1 MLDRLTTFD
10 ASLAAVPPAVPLVR
24 SPAAAG
30 GDFVLSNVQ
39 LHLPGGKA
47 LSGAI
52 DLRLAANQNVLL
64 TGPSGTGKSTLFR
77 AISGVWPYLDGTV
90 EVPVEAS
97 IMVLP
102 QKPYLPVGTLNTAI
116 CYPRE
121 AGTYGEAEIAAV
133 LDAVELGH
141 LKGSL
146 DLDDHWTQ
154 RLSGG
159 EQQRLAIARAM
170 LAKPTWLLLDE
181 ATAAMDPALE
191 RRVYQSLAATLP
203 GTTVISIAH
212 RESLDDHHKRHLTLV
227 PAADGVATLEDER
240 VAAE

>member
-1 MLDRLTTFD
+1 M
-10 ASLAAVPPAVPLVR
+10 
-24 SPAAAG
+24 
-30 GDFVLSNVQ
+30 
-39 LHLPGGKA
+39 
-47 LSGAI
+47 
-52 DLRLAANQNVLL
+52 LL

-77 AISGVWPYLDGTV
+77 AISGVWPYVDGTV
-90 EVPVEAS
+90 EVPAGAS

-102 QKPYLPVGTLNTAI
+102 QKPYLPVGTLNGAI

-121 AGTYGEAEIAAV
+121 AGAYSQAEIATV
-133 LDAVELGH
+133 LDAVELGQ

-146 DLDDHWTQ
+146 DVDDHWTQ

-181 ATAAMDPALE
+181 ATAAMDAALE
-191 RRVYQSLAATLP
+191 RRIYQSLAATLP

-212 RESLDDHHKRHLTLV
+212 RDSLADHHKRHLVLTPV
-227 PAADGVATLEDER
+227 ADGMAKLQDER